1 MDERADELLKL
12 VGLEPTEFRD
22 RYPHQLSGGQQQRIG
37 LARALVFDPDIMLL
51 DEPFG
56 AIDAITRLNLQNE
69 LLRIQGSL
77 GKTILFVTHDINEA
91 FKMGNRVMVMNEGR
105 LLQFDTPREIVQ
117 HPADAF
123 VKSLIESAR
132 TQEKFWEGTL

>member
-1 MDERADELLKL
+1 
-12 VGLEPTEFRD
+12 
-22 RYPHQLSGGQQQRIG
+22 
-37 LARALVFDPDIMLL
+37 
-51 DEPFG
+51 
-56 AIDAITRLNLQNE
+56 
-69 LLRIQGSL
+69 
-77 GKTILFVTHDINEA
+77 
-91 FKMGNRVMVMNEGR
+91 MNDGR